1 MIDGIPIAMQ
11 SAGIFGNPVFSFI
24 MFGGFL
30 VFLLLFVAFLVLARG
45 PAMQFLKAKI
55 AGGGILIS
63 VGKDRMASVE
73 ASKYKA
79 GAFES
84 KSGGW
89 FGVGLN
95 SIYPTR
101 KARIPIG
108 IAFDPIGITLDPR
121 YVKAIELLKK
131 AALPYEIIIEKVL
144 MDTTT
149 NRPRRDE
156 GGNPMTVQTKESRT
170 QMQTLSDLQNFMKFC
185 DYHRTSIYYDDMTT
199 DDKIEHKKECRYCSI
214 FEQGIE
220 MPRETVAIQEIGGF
234 VEKNI
239 NPAFIQANIDTA
251 VRIALNESK
260 AIPIKWIVLLPT
272 IIIFSAIAA
281 AILFQVIGTGDVGA
295 AAPIAQSAP
304 AVIPDVPGVPEIIP
318 PGGA

>member
-1 MIDGIPIAMQ
+1 MIAMQ
-11 SAGIFGNPVFSFI
+11 AASAGIFGNPTFAFI
-24 MFGGFL
+24 MFGGFVL
-30 VFLLLFVAFLVLARG
+30 FFLLFVVFLFISRG
-45 PAMQFLKAKI
+45 PSMQFLKAKI
-55 AGGGILIS
+55 AGGGVLIA
-63 VGKDRMASVE
+63 VGKDRMATVE
-73 ASKYKA
+73 ASKYKS

-84 KSGGW
+84 KTGGW

-121 YVKAIELLKK
+121 YVKAIEQLKK
-131 AALPYEIIIEKVL
+131 AQLPYEVIIEKVL

-170 QMQTLSDLQNFMKFC
+170 KMESLSDLQNFLKYC
-185 DYHRTSIYYDDMTT
+185 DYHKTTIYYDEME
-199 DDKIEHKKECRYCSI
+199 KEEKVEHKKECRYCSI

-251 VRIALNESK
+251 VRIALNEEKS
-260 AIPIKWIVLLPT
+260 IPMKWIVLLPT
-272 IIIFSAIAA
+272 IIIFTAIAA
-281 AILFQVIGTGDVGA
+281 AILFQVIGTGSVGA
-295 AAPIAQSAP
+295 PSVPSVP
-304 AVIPDVPGVPEIIP
+304 AVVPDVVP
-318 PGGA
+318 PGGG

>member
-1 MIDGIPIAMQ
+1 MIAFQ
-11 SAGIFGNPVFSFI
+11 AASAGIFGNPTFAFI
-24 MFGGFL
+24 MFGGFIL
-30 VFLLLFVAFLVLARG
+30 FFLLFVAFLVLARG
-45 PAMQFLKAKI
+45 PSMQFLKAKI
-55 AGGGILIS
+55 AGGGVLIA
-63 VGKDRMASVE
+63 VGKDRMATVE

-121 YVKAIELLKK
+121 YVKAIEQLKK
-131 AALPYEIIIEKVL
+131 AKLPYEIIVEKVL
-144 MDTTT
+144 MDSST
-149 NRPRRDE
+149 NKPRRDE
-156 GGNPMTVQTKESRT
+156 GGNPMTVQTKETRT
-170 QMQTLSDLQNFMKFC
+170 RMDTLTDLQNFLKFC
-185 DYHRTSIYYDDMTT
+185 DYHKSTIYYDEMTKS
-199 DDKIEHKKECRYCSI
+199 DKIDHKNECKYCSI
-214 FEQGIE
+214 FQEGIE

-251 VRIALNESK
+251 VRIALNEQKS
-260 AIPIKWIVLLPT
+260 IPVKWIILLPT

-295 AAPIAQSAP
+295 AQQAAAPLP
-304 AVIPDVPGVPEIIP
+304 EVIPDIIP
-318 PGGA
+318 PGGG

>member
-1 MIDGIPIAMQ
+1 
-11 SAGIFGNPVFSFI
+11 
-24 MFGGFL
+24 
-30 VFLLLFVAFLVLARG
+30 
-45 PAMQFLKAKI
+45 MQFLKAKI

-73 ASKYKA
+73 ASKYKS

-84 KSGGW
+84 KQGGW

-121 YVKAIELLKK
+121 YVKAIEQLKK
-131 AALPYEIIIEKVL
+131 AQLPYEVIIEKVL

-156 GGNPMTVQTKESRT
+156 CGNPMTVQTKESRT
-170 QMQTLSDLQNFMKFC
+170 KMESLSDLQNFLKYC
-185 DYHRTSIYYDDMTT
+185 DYHKTTIYYDEME
-199 DDKIEHKKECRYCSI
+199 KEEKVEHKKECRYCSI

-251 VRIALNESK
+251 VRIALNEEKS
-260 AIPIKWIVLLPT
+260 IPMKWIVLLPT
-272 IIIFSAIAA
+272 IIIFTAIAA
-281 AILFQVIGTGDVGA
+281 AILFQVIGTGSVGA
-295 AAPIAQSAP
+295 PSVPSVP
-304 AVIPDVPGVPEIIP
+304 AVVPDVVP
-318 PGGA
+318 PGGG